1 MSDYLK
7 RIAATLLLITLAL
20 ALTACGLRRDLA
32 PVYAFAGVN
41 VVRPGLDKIDFD
53 QAVVVRGEKIVR
65 VGPANDIEIPAG
77 ATVISVDSAYLMP
90 GLAEMHAHVPL
101 KSQGEQYLNDM
112 LLLWIANGVT
122 TIRGMF
128 AEAYH
133 LELRSLITHNEVL
146 GPRLYTAGPSL
157 NRSSVKTVEQARTKV
172 SEQAAAGYDFVKMH
186 PGLTPENYDSIAETA
201 AAIDIP
207 FVGHVSQDVGLWH
220 ALESGQ
226 ASIEHLDEYLPA
238 LVRADADTPRL
249 PPGPGAVPLAALV
262 DESRIVLVAQATAKA
277 GVWNTPTETASE
289 NFILPGDLQEL
300 AARPEMAYMP
310 ARMVRGWLTA
320 KRGMMKA
327 PGYDP
332 KLARQFVTYR
342 RQLIKA
348 LQDAG
353 AGLLLGSDAPQILNV
368 PGFSIHREL
377 RLLVDSG
384 LTPAQA
390 LSAGT
395 NNAAKFLKQE
405 NVFGKVTEGLA
416 ADLVLLQAN
425 PLDDISNA
433 QNIIG
438 VMLRGQWFSR
448 TQLDEVLERIQAQYA
463 R

>member
-1 MSDYLK
+1 MSDCF
-7 RIAATLLLITLAL
+7 RRTAATLFLVTLAL
-20 ALTACGLRRDLA
+20 VSTACEPGRDLGPA
-32 PVYAFAGVN
+32 YVFAGVN
-41 VVRPGLDKIDFD
+41 VVRPGLGTIDVD
-53 QAVVVRGEKIVR
+53 QAVIVRGDKIVR
-65 VGPANDIEIPAG
+65 VGPVDEVKIPAG
-77 ATVISVDSAYLMP
+77 ATVIGSQGAYLMP

-101 KSQGEQYLNDM
+101 QSQGEQYLKDM
-112 LLLWIANGVT
+112 LQLWIANGVT

-128 AEAYH
+128 AQPYH
-133 LELRSLITHNEVL
+133 LELRSLIASNEVL

-157 NRSSVKTVEQARTKV
+157 NGSSVKTVEQALAKV
-172 SEQAAAGYDFVKMH
+172 NEQAAAGYDFVKMH
-186 PGLTPENYDSIAETA
+186 PGLTLENYDAIAETA

-220 ALESGQ
+220 ALEAGQ
-226 ASIEHLDEYLPA
+226 ASIEHLDEYMPA
-238 LVRADADTPRL
+238 LVREDVEVPRL
-249 PPGPGAVPLAALV
+249 RPGPSAVALAALV
-262 DESRIVLVAQATAKA
+262 DESRIAVAAQATAEA
-277 GVWNTPTETASE
+277 GVWNSPTETASE
-289 NFILPGDLQEL
+289 NFILPGDPEEL
-300 AARPEMAYMP
+300 GGRPEMAYMP
-310 ARMVRGWLTA
+310 AKTVRGWMTA

-332 KLARQFVTYR
+332 ELARQFVAYR

-377 RLLVDSG
+377 GLLIDSG

-390 LSAGT
+390 LTAGT
-395 NNAAKFLKQE
+395 VNAAEFLEQQD
-405 NVFGKVTEGLA
+405 VFGSVTEGLA
-416 ADLVLLQAN
+416 ADLVLLEAN

-433 QNIIG
+433 QAIIG

-448 TQLDEVLERIQAQYA
+448 TELDEALENIRLRYA

>member
-1 MSDYLK
+1 MSDYLN
-7 RIAATLLLITLAL
+7 RAAVTFLLITLAL
-20 ALTACGLRRDLA
+20 ASTACGPGRDLG

-65 VGPANDIEIPAG
+65 VGPVDEVKIPVG
-77 ATVISVDSAYLMP
+77 ATVIRVDSAYLMP

-101 KSQGEQYLNDM
+101 QSQGEQYLKNM

-128 AEAYH
+128 AEPYH
-133 LELRSLITHNEVL
+133 LELRNLIARNEVL

-157 NRSSVKTVEQARTKV
+157 NRSSVKTVEQALTKV

-186 PGLTPENYDSIAETA
+186 PGLTRENYDAIAETA
-201 AAIDIP
+201 AAVGIP
-207 FVGHVSQDVGLWH
+207 FVGHVSQEVGLWH
-220 ALESGQ
+220 ALEAGQ
-226 ASIEHLDEYLPA
+226 ASIEHLDEYLSA
-238 LVRADADTPRL
+238 LVSADVDAPKL
-249 PPGPGAVPLAALV
+249 QPGPSAVPLAALV
-262 DESRIVLVAQATAKA
+262 DETRIALVAQATAEA
-277 GVWNTPTETASE
+277 GVWNAPTETASE

-300 AARPEMAYMP
+300 AGRPEMAYMP
-310 ARMVRGWLTA
+310 ERTVKGWLTA

-332 KLARQFVTYR
+332 ELARQFVAYR
-342 RQLIKA
+342 RQLINA

-377 RLLVDSG
+377 RLLVESG

-395 NNAAKFLKQE
+395 DNAAEFLKQQD
-405 NVFGKVTEGLA
+405 VFGSVTEGLA

-448 TQLDEVLERIQAQYA
+448 TELDEILERIRAQYA

>member
-1 MSDYLK
+1 MSDCL
-7 RIAATLLLITLAL
+7 RRTAATLFLVTLAL
-20 ALTACGLRRDLA
+20 VSTACGPGRDLGPA
-32 PVYAFAGVN
+32 YVFAGVN
-41 VVRPGLDKIDFD
+41 VVRPGLGTIDVD
-53 QAVVVRGEKIVR
+53 QAVIVRGDKIVR
-65 VGPANDIEIPAG
+65 VGPVDEVKIPAG
-77 ATVISVDSAYLMP
+77 ATVIGSEGTYLMP

-101 KSQGEQYLNDM
+101 QSQGEQYLKDM
-112 LLLWIANGVT
+112 LQLWIANGVT

-128 AEAYH
+128 AQPYH
-133 LELRSLITHNEVL
+133 LELRSLIASNEVL

-157 NRSSVKTVEQARTKV
+157 NGSSVKTVEQALAKV
-172 SEQAAAGYDFVKMH
+172 NEQAAAGYDFVKMH
-186 PGLTPENYDSIAETA
+186 PGLTLENYDAIAETA

-220 ALESGQ
+220 ALEAGQ
-226 ASIEHLDEYLPA
+226 ASIEHLDEYMPA
-238 LVRADADTPRL
+238 LVREDVEVPRL
-249 PPGPGAVPLAALV
+249 RPGPSAVALAALV
-262 DESRIVLVAQATAKA
+262 DESRIALAAQATAEA
-277 GVWNTPTETASE
+277 GVWNSPTETASE
-289 NFILPGDLQEL
+289 NFILPGDPEEL
-300 AARPEMAYMP
+300 GSRPEMAYMP
-310 ARMVRGWLTA
+310 ARTVRGWVTA

-332 KLARQFVTYR
+332 ELARQFVAYR

-377 RLLVDSG
+377 GLLIDSG

-395 NNAAKFLKQE
+395 VNAAEFLEQQD
-405 NVFGKVTEGLA
+405 VFGSVTEGLA
-416 ADLVLLQAN
+416 ADLVLLEAN

-433 QNIIG
+433 QAIIG

-448 TQLDEVLERIQAQYA
+448 TELDEALESIRLRYA